1 MERISD
7 MWIVD
12 VSDAMFSSYLVLGKM
27 DQVQVGPH
35 IKKRTEERGNL
46 RSGCQPTD
54 ARARYYSTGGDQKKW
69 TIISNAVYE
78 GHLFLTLGFVLAG
91 TVISAVVVMFDMS

>member
-7 MWIVD
+7 MRIVD

-54 ARARYYSTGGDQKKW
+54 DTILRVGTRRNGLLFPMPFTKGIYS
-69 TIISNAVYE
+69 
-78 GHLFLTLGFVLAG
+78 
-91 TVISAVVVMFDMS
+91 